1 MIKNNNYICALDIG
15 SSKISAVVA
24 VIKKHQIVSLHCQT
38 LPIRCMR
45 RGSIVDSID
54 LVDDIGTIIK
64 NIRTQAG
71 LSVKYVYTNISGGDI
86 LTKHSRAIIPL
97 AERGNKVITPTDI
110 KRVNEQARILGSSLD
125 EEIVHQIPSSYSID
139 TKSNILN
146 PLGLYSHKL
155 EVDLYL
161 VCGKLAAMQSLSRV
175 VNQSGL
181 DIKGLYFSGIAT
193 SDVVFGQPQ
202 LKGIHVLCDIGK
214 DITEL
219 VFFHNGLLQDIKILP
234 IGGDD
239 FTVELSNKLNIP
251 FELAEDVKRSHGFV
265 GDTDSIKEEKEI
277 LVKEESAYKPIKQKY
292 VVQIINSRS
301 QTLSQAIKEAVEC
314 IVPLNQIDSFTVCG
328 STLLLDG
335 FLELFERV
343 VGIPVKLGRLT
354 QPDIVPLASK
364 SDSLS
369 GQHYLTY
376 VTALGI
382 ISLALRQERPQLISE
397 AIVPPNF
404 LARTVNKV
412 REVYQEYF

>member
-1 MIKNNNYICALDIG
+1 MLKNSNYICALDIG
-15 SSKISAVVA
+15 SSKISAALA
-24 VIKKHQIVSLHCQT
+24 VIKKHQIISLHCQT

-54 LVDDIGTIIK
+54 LVDDIGQLIK
-64 NIRTQAG
+64 NIRTQTGIA
-71 LSVKYVYTNISGGDI
+71 VKYVYTNISGADI

-97 AERGNKVITPTDI
+97 AERGNKVITPADI

-125 EEIVHQIPSSYSID
+125 EETIHQIPSSYSID

-161 VCGKLAAMQSLSRV
+161 VCGKLSAMQSLSRV

-193 SDVVFGQPQ
+193 SDVVFNPAQR
-202 LKGIHVLCDIGK
+202 KGIHVLCDIGK
-214 DITEL
+214 DITEIVL
-219 VFFHNGLLQDIKILP
+219 FQEGLLQNIKILP
-234 IGGDD
+234 FGGDD
-239 FTVELSNKLNIP
+239 FTVELSNELKIP

-265 GDTDSIKEEKEI
+265 GDADSISGDKEI
-277 LVKEESAYKPIKQKY
+277 LVKEERAYKPIKQKR
-292 VVQIINSRS
+292 VVEIVTSRS
-301 QTLSQAIKEAVEC
+301 QVLSQAVKEAVEC
-314 IVPLNQIDSFTVCG
+314 LIPLNQIDSFTVCG
-328 STLLLDG
+328 RALLLDG
-335 FLELFERV
+335 FLESFERV
-343 VGIPVKLGRLT
+343 IGIPVKLGRLNSS
-354 QPDIVPLASK
+354 DIVPLASQ

-397 AIVPPNF
+397 AIVPPNL
-404 LARTVNKV
+404 LARSINKV